1 MKLYTATGA
10 TGKIDVL
17 SDFKAVA
24 MFNTIVLFRAF
35 VVAKL
40 TLQVEH

>member
-24 MFNTIVLFRAF
+24 MFDTVVLFKGF

-40 TLQVEH
+40 IAQVEQ